1 MILSICLGAKKDAV
15 GDLYKDIMNNF
26 PEKEKNIIIIPNAYN
41 EKEFSNDFFKI
52 LREKLT
58 ITKGKYNKIKGIYKL
73 LKLINKLK
81 KKYNIDNIY
90 IHTEE
95 YFSFLFLLTF
105 FIKKNNTT
113 LWFHD
118 PILHEGSPKIVYL
131 KRKIAYLTY
140 LKYVKHLIISYN
152 NVIKEIK
159 NDNSLQKISKKFKV
173 LYLPQ
178 MKEMEFEDIKNN
190 ASIKLK
196 YDFIFYGRI
205 EEYKGLDLLLE
216 VFKDREMQNIRLLIV
231 GRGRKDKEIKDKIK
245 NIINITF
252 INEYVPNR
260 DLAKY
265 IMESKFVILP
275 YKTATGTQT
284 IQIANYYNKMV
295 LTTKVGCFLEYV
307 KEGENGYFIDN
318 NTKEDLKKY
327 ILKYYN
333 VKPEN
338 NQKEKIKKMYN
349 KFDIENIS
357 LKLYNMIIKS

>member
-58 ITKGKYNKIKGIYKL
+58 ITKGKYNKIKEIYKL

-152 NVIKEIK
+152 NVTKEIK

-295 LTTKVGCFLEYV
+295 LTTKVGCFKEYI
-307 KEGENGYFIDN
+307 KEGKNGLFIN
-318 NTKEDLKKY
+318 KQEYNSLKKA
-327 ILKYYN
+327 ILNTMNYKIDDR
-333 VKPEN
+333 
-338 NQKEKIKKMYN
+338 QKLLINEEYK
-349 KFDIENIS
+349 KFDLIKTAS
-357 LKLYNMIIKS
+357 KLYSIINL

>member
-58 ITKGKYNKIKGIYKL
+58 ITKGKYNKIKEIYKL

-152 NVIKEIK
+152 NVTKEIK

-295 LTTKVGCFLEYV
+295 LTTKVGCFKEYI
-307 KEGENGYFIDN
+307 KEGKNGLFIN
-318 NTKEDLKKY
+318 KQEYKSLKEA
-327 ILKYYN
+327 ILNAMEYKIDDR
-333 VKPEN
+333 
-338 NQKEKIKKMYN
+338 QKLLINEEYK
-349 KFDIENIS
+349 KFDLIKTAN
-357 LKLYNMIIKS
+357 KLYSIINS

>member
-73 LKLINKLK
+73 LKLINKLT

-140 LKYVKHLIISYN
+140 LKYIKHLIISYN
-152 NVIKEIK
+152 SVIKEIK
-159 NDNSLQKISKKFKV
+159 NDTSLQKISKKFKV

-178 MKEMEFEDIKNN
+178 MKEMEFENIKNN

-216 VFKDREMQNIRLLIV
+216 VFKDRELQNIRLLIV

-245 NIINITF
+245 NSINITF

-295 LTTKVGCFLEYV
+295 LTTKVGCFTEYI
-307 KEGENGYFIDN
+307 KEGKNGLFIN
-318 NTKEDLKKY
+318 RQEYNSLKEAILNIMKY
-327 ILKYYN
+327 KIDDR
-333 VKPEN
+333 
-338 NQKEKIKKMYN
+338 QKLLINEEYK
-349 KFDIENIS
+349 KFDLVKTANN
-357 LKLYNMIIKS
+357 LYSIINS

>member
-1 MILSICLGAKKDAV
+1 MITILFGIGKSAIA
-15 GDLYKDIMNNF
+15 DLYKNLVNSFKEKKDILCIYPKNYKGEYNENLMLKEDDF
-26 PEKEKNIIIIPNAYN
+26 TEKSMIKRIYKLFVYLFSIKKIVNKQKNKNVLIFHEGDFLSIFSAVFFKCIGFNINVWVHDPIAHLGESKKNKFIRWIAFHTYIRRAKNIIVSY
-41 EKEFSNDFFKI
+41 EKARKI
-52 LREKLT
+52 LIKEYKISLD
-58 ITKGKYNKIKGIYKL
+58 KIK
-73 LKLINKLK
+73 
-81 KKYNIDNIY
+81 
-90 IHTEE
+90 
-95 YFSFLFLLTF
+95 
-105 FIKKNNTT
+105 
-113 LWFHD
+113 
-118 PILHEGSPKIVYL
+118 
-131 KRKIAYLTY
+131 
-140 LKYVKHLIISYN
+140 
-152 NVIKEIK
+152 VI
-159 NDNSLQKISKKFKV
+159 
-173 LYLPQ
+173 YLPQ
-178 MKEMEFEDIKNN
+178 MKEMEFEDIKNDIN
-190 ASIKLK
+190 IELK

-205 EEYKGLDLLLE
+205 EDYKGLDLLLE
-216 VFKDREMQNIRLLIV
+216 VFKDKELQNIRLLIV

-245 NIINITF
+245 NSINITF

-284 IQIANYYNKMV
+284 VQIANYYNKMV

>member
-295 LTTKVGCFLEYV
+295 LTTKVGCFTEYI
-307 KEGENGYFIDN
+307 KEGKNGLFIN
-318 NTKEDLKKY
+318 RQEYKSLKEAILNAMKY
-327 ILKYYN
+327 KIDDR
-333 VKPEN
+333 
-338 NQKEKIKKMYN
+338 QKLLINEEYK
-349 KFDIENIS
+349 KFDLIKTAN
-357 LKLYNMIIKS
+357 KLYSIINS

>member
-73 LKLINKLK
+73 LKLINKLA

-140 LKYVKHLIISYN
+140 LKYIKHLIISYN
-152 NVIKEIK
+152 SVIKEIK
-159 NDNSLQKISKKFKV
+159 NDTSLQKISKKFKV

-178 MKEMEFEDIKNN
+178 MKEMEFENIKNN

-216 VFKDREMQNIRLLIV
+216 VFKDRELQNIRLLIV

-295 LTTKVGCFLEYV
+295 LTTKVGCFKEYI
-307 KEGENGYFIDN
+307 KEGKNGLFIN
-318 NTKEDLKKY
+318 KQEYKSLKEA
-327 ILKYYN
+327 ILNAMEYKIDDR
-333 VKPEN
+333 
-338 NQKEKIKKMYN
+338 QKLLINEEYK
-349 KFDIENIS
+349 KFDLIKTAN
-357 LKLYNMIIKS
+357 KLYSIINS

>member
-58 ITKGKYNKIKGIYKL
+58 ITKGKYNKIKEIYKL

-152 NVIKEIK
+152 NVTKEIK

-295 LTTKVGCFLEYV
+295 LTTKVGCFKEYI
-307 KEGENGYFIDN
+307 KEGKNGLFIN
-318 NTKEDLKKY
+318 RQEYKSLKEAILNAMKY
-327 ILKYYN
+327 KIDDR
-333 VKPEN
+333 
-338 NQKEKIKKMYN
+338 QKLLINEEYK
-349 KFDIENIS
+349 KFDLIKTAN
-357 LKLYNMIIKS
+357 KLYSIINS